1 MIKLYI
7 DVKNKYK
14 NTDEFIK
21 KCILNDKDWIQIFGK
36 TDCGE
41 LKIKRGPG
49 GQPIL
54 DDLNISV
61 SHTAEMIL
69 LAVSDIGAIG
79 IDAENVT
86 RSNFDVGKARKLAK
100 RYFNKDELE
109 YICDG
114 FEKSGLEKKEKQVEK
129 IQNENLNNQI
139 EDFDT
144 GKSEENITVR
154 FLKIWTRK
162 EALLKLRGIGLKG
175 GLKIVKD
182 SDTSVDTFFYDYNH
196 DEKKEK
202 LIVSLALN
210 KSQGSF
216 SIP

>member
-1 MIKLYI
+1 
-7 DVKNKYK
+7 
-14 NTDEFIK
+14 
-21 KCILNDKDWIQIFGK
+21 
-36 TDCGE
+36 
-41 LKIKRGPG
+41 
-49 GQPIL
+49 
-54 DDLNISV
+54 
-61 SHTAEMIL
+61 MIL

-139 EDFDT
+139 KNFNT
-144 GKSEENITVR
+144 KKSEENITVR